1 MKKNNKELIDKIL
14 VKTGCVKRIQKNYSL
29 SFKLKFM

>member
-14 VKTGCVKRIQKNYSL
+14 KAHIQIVYGLLIITTIKEYY
-29 SFKLKFM
+29 